1 MSPLLCTVKVVPG
14 TGGVLRLPQVHILG
28 RFILYVNW
36 LPSHQGTSRSLLI
49 ELGGVSVVRVK
60 RFRGNASEEDV
71 IEQDTYCSVAGKTSQ
86 QEKVTAGRQYILS
99 SCF

>member
-14 TGGVLRLPQVHILG
+14 TGGVLRLPQVNSLRG
-28 RFILYVNW
+28 TSDRSTAFF
-36 LPSHQGTSRSLLI
+36 HQGTSHSLLI

-71 IEQDTYCSVAGKTSQ
+71 TEQDTYCSVAGKTSQ
-86 QEKVTAGRQYILS
+86 QEKVTAGRQFTLS